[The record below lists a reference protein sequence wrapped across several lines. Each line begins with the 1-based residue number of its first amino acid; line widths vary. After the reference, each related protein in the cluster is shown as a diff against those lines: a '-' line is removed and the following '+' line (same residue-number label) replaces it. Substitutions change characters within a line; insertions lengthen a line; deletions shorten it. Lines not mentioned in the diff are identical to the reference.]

1 MPRRITN
8 LEEAVNALDAGAR
21 RAFDRLFEFT
31 VGEARVLPPKP
42 MEDWITKAFAYLAP
56 TRDQILAAIRHQ
68 KIVHVV
74 NRVTGQ
80 GTLFNA
86 IRALRPIEAKDSSN
100 LEAEIEAARTK
111 CAFCR
116 PLELTPENTF
126 GRIGEKTAANVAAY
140 DAWHGLVIFEEHSPL
155 HFRSGAF
162 TVAEVADLLA
172 TARAWA
178 EKVHAEDAEARYF
191 FLMWNCLWKA
201 AASIIHGHAQMT
213 VAREFHY
220 AKVERLRRDALAYRQ
235 AHRANYFD
243 DLVRVHDALGLAA
256 RWGGVMALAHLTPV
270 KEKELVLVADRFDSP
285 DLAAGI
291 HRALKV
297 YAGLDVTSYNM
308 AIYMPPLGLADPA
321 WEGFPVLV
329 HFVDRGSSGAKTG
342 DVGAMELYTSSVV
355 SSDPFTLAEA
365 LKGNPERDADC

>member
-1 MPRRITN
+1 MPKFIAD
-8 LEEAVNALDAGAR
+8 LETLVAALDAGAR
-21 RAFDRLFEFT
+21 RTFDRLFEFT
-31 VGEARVLPPKP
+31 VGEARVLPPKA
-42 MEDWITKAFAYLAP
+42 MEDWIAKAFAYLAP

-74 NRVTGQ
+74 NRITGQ

-86 IRALRPIEAKDSSN
+86 IRALRPIEAKDDSD
-100 LEAEIEAARTK
+100 LQKEIEAARGK

-116 PLELTPENTF
+116 PMELTPENTF
-126 GRIGEKTAANVAAY
+126 GRIGTKTAANVAAY
-140 DAWHGLVIFEEHSPL
+140 DAWHGLVIFEDHSPL
-155 HFRSGAF
+155 RFRTDAF
-162 TVAEVADLLA
+162 AVEEVADLLA

-201 AASIIHGHAQMT
+201 GASVIHGHAQMT
-213 VAREFHY
+213 VAREFPY
-220 AKVERLRRDALAYRQ
+220 AKVERLRRDALAYRK
-235 AHRANYFD
+235 AHKSNYFD

-256 RWGGVMALAHLTPV
+256 RRGGVTALAHLTPV

-285 DLAAGI
+285 DLAPAM

-297 YAGLDVTSYNM
+297 YARLGVESYNV
-308 AIYMPPLGLADPA
+308 AVYMPPLGKADPA

-329 HFVDRGSSGAKTG
+329 HFVDRGSPGAKTA

-355 SSDPFTLAEA
+355 SSDPFAMAEA
-365 LKGNPERDADC
+365 MRKSA

>member
-42 MEDWITKAFAYLAP
+42 MEDWIAKAFAYLAP

-100 LEAEIEAARTK
+100 LEAEIEAARAK

-126 GRIGEKTAANVAAY
+126 GRIGGKTAANVAAY

-155 HFRSGAF
+155 HFRTDAF

-178 EKVHAEDAEARYF
+178 EKVHAEDPEARYF

-213 VAREFHY
+213 VAREFPY
-220 AKVERLRRDALAYRQ
+220 AKVERLRRDALAYRK
-235 AHRANYFD
+235 AHKSNYFD

-256 RWGGVMALAHLTPV
+256 RWGGVTVLAHLTPV

-285 DLAAGI
+285 DLAPAM
-291 HRALKV
+291 HRALKA
-297 YAGLDVTSYNM
+297 YARLGVESYNM
-308 AIYMPPLGLADPA
+308 AVYMPPLGPADPA

-329 HFVDRGSSGAKTG
+329 HFVDRGSPGAKTA

-355 SSDPFTLAEA
+355 SSDPFALAEA
-365 LKGNPERDADC
+365 LKGNAERDADC

>member
-1 MPRRITN
+1 MKEAAMKSITD
-8 LEEAVNALDAGAR
+8 LETLVSVLDAGAR

-42 MEDWITKAFAYLAP
+42 MEDWIAKAFAYLAP
-56 TRDQILAAIRHQ
+56 TRDQILSTIRHQ

-74 NRVTGQ
+74 NRITGQ

-86 IRALRPIEAKDSSN
+86 IRALRPIEAKHSTD
-100 LEAEIEAARTK
+100 LDQEIEASKAK

-116 PLELTPENTF
+116 PMELTPENTF
-126 GRIGEKTAANVAAY
+126 GRVGGKTAANVAAY

-155 HFRSGAF
+155 LFRSDAF

-213 VAREFHY
+213 VARKFHY
-220 AKVERLRRDALAYRQ
+220 AKVERLRRDALAYRKE
-235 AHRANYFD
+235 HGTNYFD
-243 DLVRVHDALGLAA
+243 DWVSVHEALGLAA
-256 RWGGVMALAHLTPV
+256 RWGGVTALAHLVPV
-270 KEKELVLVADRFDSP
+270 KEKELVLVADRFDEP
-285 DLAAGI
+285 DLAPAV
-291 HRALKV
+291 HRALKA
-297 YAGLDVTSYNM
+297 YARLGVESYNM
-308 AIYMPPLGLADPA
+308 AVYLPPLGPADPA
-321 WEGFPVLV
+321 WESFPVLA
-329 HFVDRGSSGAKTG
+329 HFVDRGSPGAKTA

-355 SSDPFTLAEA
+355 SSDPFDVATA
-365 LKGNPERDADC
+365 LRCTGK